1 MLIRTAA
8 LFGLLLSQPALALQ
22 MQLERPTLCSI
33 SSRVAVVQIDTIEAE
48 WTSLYR
54 IDRTVTAKVVEPVK
68 GELGDT
74 LTFTLR
80 GGSLG
85 ETINWVED
93 QPRLSKGAT
102 YLLML
107 DGPGPTA
114 NITGGE
120 QGAIRVTPANAS
132 LGERQAAAIA
142 SLGGCRAQ

>member
-1 MLIRTAA
+1 MLT
-8 LFGLLLSQPALALQ
+8 LLLTQPAFALQ
-22 MQLERPTLCSI
+22 MQLDRPVLCAL
-33 SSRVAVVQIDTIEAE
+33 SSRVAVVEVHTIQAE
-48 WTSLYR
+48 WTSLYG
-54 IDRTVTAKVVEPVK
+54 IDRTVTAKVVQSVK

-107 DGPGPTA
+107 DGLGPTA
-114 NITGGE
+114 NVTGGE

-132 LGERQAAAIA
+132 IGERQDAAVA
-142 SLGGCRAQ
+142 SLGGCRAE